1 MPEALTAAD
10 FEQRVSKLSER
21 LESLR
26 QAARLHHGSPLP
38 YAGLDLSAEL
48 PELVTILGAL
58 VNQDPDEPVAKN
70 ARIEV
75 GGRRL
80 ALAAV
85 MALLQSGEG
94 IADFN
99 ARYTEHVGTEPSLVL
114 YEKLLP
120 TAMREAGL
128 SLPAK
133 AEPKRLLAAVLAA
146 SGLPASLLSATIR
159 YFVAYWKYFHPQ
171 SQVLAPL
178 ANLECFTLP
187 EAVRAELSE
196 LAGRLLPN
204 AVVVETTL
212 EGLATVFGYLRTQS
226 KWRVGDLFEK
236 AQEIEYGSGVNPKTL
251 LRNNEE
257 VFAHLQSELGHAWTP
272 EQFRHVMM
280 TRPRGSEIRLPSGS
294 LAMVDKVL
302 NVPQWG
308 LYRFDGKPYLVLP
321 NEGFTVDELKT
332 WPQRQLT
339 AAGNR
344 AFWRG
349 NDEAAV
355 LVDMWP
361 QPLTPKPLHEERE
374 LLGYFHFQILPPA
387 RTLQVGAQAL
397 PPHRGVHGRSG
408 LLLTESEAGF
418 TLNVRVAALRV
429 ALPELAGE
437 TLQLECPQAETAG
450 RLSFVLDDRGVG
462 GLPDTLLA
470 LGEPA
475 PGTIEALLQ
484 RHETGSVVDGS
495 LTGPTLSA
503 ALPEIMLFAEATGAL
518 LAPSAAPYPYGLPSY
533 ILLSARPINTDTIAM
548 MEIGVDELTTLGS
561 YNVYRLRWNRYE
573 QPFSL
578 FLDAQHQWAF
588 HYPVET
594 VWQAGELPPPPPPLA
609 FEAVSP
615 VGLTVATVDDL
626 YVDDVSYVEDALVIV
641 KRDGET
647 LAAHSWAELNWMM
660 NFPGENRRFSGGML
674 RRACFAQPED
684 DLAGRYAL
692 SLVAG
697 GTLLGERLL
706 TVLPPLEL
714 IVRPTG
720 PQVEGVSYTLKAD
733 GNRPCFEGGATALSV
748 PLGKPVIDGE
758 VMESSPFA
766 PKPLEATLQLRV
778 PFYDV
783 PIAVTADVMG
793 YRLLDDNEGVW
804 VRKTHLDYEALAH
817 HTLVAFGTH
826 AKLAK
831 LTIGEHER
839 EEEFYEGFATFSLAD
854 VQELLTE
861 TETPLRL
868 SVDGT
873 EVGALSVTWHTHV
886 SHFEAANDYLV
897 DYNAVLELQAEGPAQ
912 VPVRLEAYAP
922 DGRRL
927 GELAVTPEGGTLQT
941 VHFHLPPSR
950 DYPVVVVKAF
960 SATSGT
966 NAAGSVEV
974 RNASY
979 EPEIEAINRKIAAD
993 QYSAALRHERAQ
1005 LLLARGLRKAAA
1017 RDLQAAVELGMTEL
1031 ADSPQYQQ
1039 FMSQRRAER
1048 FHEDI
1053 KALASFFVPFAR
1065 KELNL
1070 G

>member
-58 VNQDPDEPVAKN
+58 VHQDPDEPVAKN

-85 MALLQSGEG
+85 MALLQGGEG
-94 IADFN
+94 IADF
-99 ARYTEHVGTEPSLVL
+99 ASRYAEHVGSEPSFTL

-128 SLPAK
+128 TMPAK
-133 AEPKRLLAAVLAA
+133 LEPKRLLATVLAA
-146 SGLPASLLSATIR
+146 SGLPASLLSATSR

-178 ANLECFTLP
+178 ANLDAFTLP
-187 EAVRAELSE
+187 EHERTELAELG
-196 LAGRLLPN
+196 ARLLPN

-212 EGLATVFGYLRTQS
+212 EGLATIFGYLRTQP
-226 KWRVGDLFEK
+226 KWRVSDLFEK
-236 AQEIEYGSGVNPKTL
+236 AQEIEYASGVNPKTL
-251 LRNNEE
+251 LRNNTE
-257 VFAHLQSELGHAWTP
+257 VFEYLVSELGHAWTP

-280 TRPRGSEIRLPSGS
+280 TRPRGSEIRLPSGA

-302 NVPQWG
+302 QIPQWG

-321 NEGFTVDELKT
+321 NEGFTVEAMKA
-332 WPQRQLT
+332 WPHRQLT
-339 AAGNR
+339 ACGNR
-344 AFWRG
+344 ALWRG

-361 QPLTPKPLHEERE
+361 QPLTPKALHEERE
-374 LLGYFHFQILPPA
+374 MLGYFHFQTLPPA

-397 PPHRGVHGRSG
+397 PPRRAVHGRTS
-408 LLLTESEAGF
+408 LLLTQGEAGY
-418 TLNVRVAALRV
+418 TLNARVSALRV
-429 ALPELAGE
+429 ALPELKGE
-437 TLQLECPQAETAG
+437 TIQLECAQAETAG
-450 RLSFVLDDRGVG
+450 RLNFVLDDRGVG

-470 LGEPA
+470 LGAPA
-475 PGTIEALLQ
+475 PGPIEALLQ
-484 RHETGSVVDGS
+484 RHETGEVVDPALAS
-495 LTGPTLSA
+495 ATLTTT
-503 ALPEIMLFAEATGAL
+503 LPELMLFAEATGAMV
-518 LAPSAAPYPYGLPSY
+518 APSAAPYPYGLPSY

-548 MEIGVDELTTLGS
+548 MEIGVDELGTVGA

-594 VWQAGELPPPPPPLA
+594 VWQAGELPPPPAPLA

-615 VGLTVATVDDL
+615 VGLTVATADDL
-626 YVDDVSYVEDALVIV
+626 YVDDVSYVEDALVII

-647 LAAHSWAELNWMM
+647 LAAHPWAELNWMM
-660 NFPGENRRFSGGML
+660 NFPAENRRFAGGML
-674 RRACFAQPED
+674 RRALFAPPED

-697 GTLLGERLL
+697 GTVLGERLL

-714 IVRPTG
+714 SVRPVG
-720 PQVEGVSYTLKAD
+720 PQLEGATYTLKAD
-733 GNRPCFEGGATALSV
+733 CNRPCFEGGATALSV
-748 PLGKPVIDGE
+748 PLGTPVVDGE

-766 PKPLEATLQLRV
+766 PKPLEATLQLRT

-793 YRLLDDNEGVW
+793 YRLLDDTEGVW
-804 VRKTHLDYEALAH
+804 VRKTHLDYDALAN

-826 AKLAK
+826 AKVARLA
-831 LTIGEHER
+831 IGETVR

-861 TETPLRL
+861 TETPLTL
-868 SVDGT
+868 SVDGVQ
-873 EVGALSVTWHTHV
+873 VGALTVTWHTHV

-897 DYNAVLELQAEGPAQ
+897 DYNAVLELQAEGPAE

-922 DGRRL
+922 DGRKL
-927 GELAVTPEGGTLQT
+927 GQLEVTPEGGTLQT

-960 SATSGT
+960 SATSGS

-979 EPEIEAINRKIAAD
+979 EPEIEAINRQIAAD